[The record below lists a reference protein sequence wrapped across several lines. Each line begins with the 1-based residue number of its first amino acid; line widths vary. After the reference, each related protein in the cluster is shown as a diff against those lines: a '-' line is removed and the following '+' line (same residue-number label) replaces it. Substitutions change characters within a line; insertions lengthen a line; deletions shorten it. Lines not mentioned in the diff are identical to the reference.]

1 MGAADSQNQ
10 ALKPQAANNNK
21 RNPAMPTTTTRST
34 TTPAPNFPNRTLFVG
49 DNLYALR
56 GINSGCVDLIY
67 LDPPFNSNRTYN
79 APHGSRAQGA
89 AFKDTWTLDDWDT
102 ALEQELEI
110 ADKGAY
116 HAINAAGEQ
125 HGDGMRSYLGY
136 MYVRLAEMHRI
147 LKDTGS
153 LYLHCDDTASHY
165 LKILLDTLFGATHYR
180 NTVVWQRT
188 TAHNDPTRYGRNADI
203 ILFYSKSRQFTWNVP
218 YRPYEDAYKAR
229 FRFKDAD
236 GRAWIDDNLTA
247 KGLSGGGYE
256 YEYKGAKSLWRVP
269 LDTMKRLDEE
279 GRLHFTS
286 RGGIRRKRY
295 LDEMKGRPVQVI
307 WNDIDA
313 INSQSKERVGY
324 PTQKPLAL
332 LERIILASSKP
343 GDMVL
348 DPFCGCATTCVAAE
362 KLGREWAGIDIS
374 EKAVELVNMRL
385 REHLGLEG
393 TLAVTRRRPP
403 ARTDGGDKTK
413 SPNIREI
420 LYSKQDGRCAGCREA
435 YPLRNLETDHIHPR
449 SRGGADIDENLQLL
463 CGFCNRTKGDR
474 PQIWLLRRLDAMRL
488 RGEL

>member
-1 MGAADSQNQ
+1 MTT
-10 ALKPQAANNNK
+10 QAAA
-21 RNPAMPTTTTRST
+21 RN
-34 TTPAPNFPNRTLFVG
+34 FDNRTLFVG
-49 DNLYALR
+49 DNLDVLR

-89 AFKDTWTLDDWDT
+89 AFKDTWTLDDWD
-102 ALEQELEI
+102 AELEAELEI

-116 HAINAAGEQ
+116 HTINAAGEQ

-136 MYVRLAEMHRI
+136 MYVRLAEMHRV

-165 LKILLDTLFGATHYR
+165 LKILMDTLFSVAHYR
-180 NTVVWQRT
+180 NTITWQRT

-203 ILFYSKSRQFTWNVP
+203 ILFYSKSARRTWNIQHK
-218 YRPYEDAYKAR
+218 PYEEAYKAR

-236 GRAWIDDNLTA
+236 GRAWTDDNLTA
-247 KGLSGGGYE
+247 KGLAGGGYE
-256 YEYKGAKSLWRVP
+256 YEYKGASSLWRVP
-269 LDTMKRLDEE
+269 LGTMERLDTE
-279 GRLHFTS
+279 GRLHFTN

-295 LDEMKGRPVQVI
+295 LDEMKGRPVQAI
-307 WNDIDA
+307 WDDIDA

-332 LERIILASSKP
+332 LERIISASSNP

-362 KLGREWAGIDIS
+362 KLGRQWAGIDIS

-385 REHLGLEG
+385 LEHLGLEG
-393 TLAVTRRRPP
+393 TLAVTRDKPP
-403 ARTDGGDKTK
+403 RRTDGGDRKK
-413 SPNIREI
+413 SANIRDI
-420 LYSKQDGRCAGCREA
+420 LYNKQDGKCEGCRER

-449 SRGGADIDENLQLL
+449 SKGGADVDENLQLL

-474 PQIWLLRRLDAMRL
+474 PQRWLLRRLDEMRL
-488 RGEL
+488 NGEL

>member
-1 MGAADSQNQ
+1 MTT
-10 ALKPQAANNNK
+10 QAAA
-21 RNPAMPTTTTRST
+21 RN
-34 TTPAPNFPNRTLFVG
+34 FDNRTLFVG
-49 DNLYALR
+49 DNLDVLR
-56 GINSGCVDLIY
+56 GINSKCVDLIY

-89 AFKDTWTLDDWDT
+89 AFKDTWTLDDWD
-102 ALEQELEI
+102 AELEAELEI

-116 HAINAAGEQ
+116 HTINAAGEQ

-136 MYVRLAEMHRI
+136 MYVRLAEMHRV

-165 LKILLDTLFGATHYR
+165 LKILMDTLFGVAHYR
-180 NTVVWQRT
+180 NTITWQRT

-203 ILFYSKSRQFTWNVP
+203 ILFYSKSARRTWNIQHK
-218 YRPYEDAYKAR
+218 PYEEAYKAR

-236 GRAWIDDNLTA
+236 GRAWTDDNLTA
-247 KGLSGGGYE
+247 KGLAGGGYE
-256 YEYKGAKSLWRVP
+256 YEYKGASSLWRVP
-269 LDTMKRLDEE
+269 LGTMERLDTE
-279 GRLHFTS
+279 GRLHFTN

-295 LDEMKGRPVQVI
+295 LDEMKGRPVQAI
-307 WNDIDA
+307 WDDIDA

-332 LERIILASSKP
+332 LERIISASSNP

-362 KLGREWAGIDIS
+362 KLGRQWAGIDIS

-385 REHLGLEG
+385 LEHLGLEG
-393 TLAVTRRRPP
+393 TLAVTRDKPP
-403 ARTDGGDKTK
+403 HRTDGGDRKK
-413 SPNIREI
+413 SANIRDI
-420 LYSKQDGRCAGCREA
+420 LYNKQDGKCEGCRER

-449 SRGGADIDENLQLL
+449 SKGGADVDENLQLL

-474 PQIWLLRRLDAMRL
+474 PQRWLLRRLDEMRL
-488 RGEL
+488 NGEL

>member
-1 MGAADSQNQ
+1 
-10 ALKPQAANNNK
+10 
-21 RNPAMPTTTTRST
+21 MPTTTRST
-34 TTPAPNFPNRTLFVG
+34 TTKSTASAAATAPAPNFPNRSLFVG

-89 AFKDTWTLDDWDT
+89 AFKDTWTLDDWDA

-116 HAINAAGEQ
+116 HTINAAGEH

-147 LKDTGS
+147 LKPDGS

-165 LKILLDTLFGATHYR
+165 LKILLDTLFGAGKFR
-180 NTVVWQRT
+180 NEITWKRQS
-188 TAHNDPTRYGRNADI
+188 AHNDSKAFGRVSDT
-203 ILFYSKSRQFTWNVP
+203 ILFYGDSINSDAVRVPLNPDYVSKA
-218 YRPYEDAYKAR
+218 YRYKDDR
-229 FRFKDAD
+229 GVFRASD
-236 GRAWIDDNLTA
+236 LTA
-247 KGLSGGGYE
+247 KGLSGGGYM
-256 YEYKGAKSLWRVP
+256 YDFHGHPGPWRYPETRMLELEEDGRIHMPKKVGGVP
-269 LDTMKRLDEE
+269 RL
-279 GRLHFTS
+279 R
-286 RGGIRRKRY
+286 RY
-295 LDEMKGRPVQVI
+295 LHEGKGQVSGTIWTDIPPVTR
-307 WNDIDA
+307 
-313 INSQSKERVGY
+313 KERTGY

-393 TLAVTRRRPP
+393 TLAVTRRQPP

-413 SPNIREI
+413 SPNIREL
-420 LYSKQDGRCAGCREA
+420 LYSKQDGRCAGCRES

>member
-1 MGAADSQNQ
+1 MDKNLSAKKETVMTAKQ
-10 ALKPQAANNNK
+10 
-21 RNPAMPTTTTRST
+21 
-34 TTPAPNFPNRTLFVG
+34 APNFPNRSLFVG

-89 AFKDTWTLDDWDT
+89 AFKDTWTLDDWDA
-102 ALEQELEI
+102 ALEAELEI

-165 LKILLDTLFGATHYR
+165 LKILLDTLFGAAHYR

-203 ILFYSKSRQFTWNVP
+203 ILFYSKSKQITWNVQ

-332 LERIILASSKP
+332 LERIIAASSNP

-393 TLAVTRRRPP
+393 TLAVTRRKPP
-403 ARTDGGDKTK
+403 ARTDGRDKTK
-413 SPNIREI
+413 SPNIREL
-420 LYSKQDGRCAGCREA
+420 LYSKQDGRCAGCRES

>member
-1 MGAADSQNQ
+1 
-10 ALKPQAANNNK
+10 
-21 RNPAMPTTTTRST
+21 MPT
-34 TTPAPNFPNRTLFVG
+34 APNFPNRTLFVG

-56 GINSGCVDLIY
+56 GINSACVDLIY

-89 AFKDTWTLDDWDT
+89 AFKDTWTLDDWDA
-102 ALEQELEI
+102 ALEAELEI

-116 HAINAAGEQ
+116 HTINAAGEQ

-188 TAHNDPTRYGRNADI
+188 AAHNDPRRYGRNADI
-203 ILFYSKSRQFTWNVP
+203 ILFYSKSKQVTWNVP

-236 GRAWIDDNLTA
+236 GRLYTDDNLTA

-269 LDTMKRLDEE
+269 LATMKRLDEE
-279 GRLHFTS
+279 GRLHFTN

-295 LDEMKGRPVQVI
+295 LDETKGRPVQVI

-332 LERIILASSKP
+332 LERIILASSNP

-374 EKAVELVNMRL
+374 EKAVDLVNMRL

-393 TLAVTRRRPP
+393 TLAVTRRKPP
-403 ARTDGGDKTK
+403 LRTDGGDKKK
-413 SPNIREI
+413 SPNIREL
-420 LYSKQDGRCAGCREA
+420 LYSKQEGRCAACRES

-449 SRGGADIDENLQLL
+449 SRGGADTDENLQLL